1 MLEELDREEY
11 LGRSAELYRLLLD
24 HVRNAVIATDPE
36 GRIIFWNKYAERL
49 YQWTAREVMGE
60 SIFSVTV
67 PESSGELAQE
77 IMEGISRDGFWEGEF
92 TVRRKDGTTF
102 CAHVR
107 DAVIADADGRVR
119 GYVGVSTDVTA
130 RKSIEAKLREQTE
143 VIETVNRM
151 GQLLAA
157 ELDEHKLVQAVTD
170 AATEITGAHFGSFFY
185 NVLDER
191 GASYMLYTLSG
202 VPREAFAHFPMP
214 RATDLFGPTFR
225 GEGTV
230 LIADVKL
237 DPRYG
242 KNSPYYGM
250 PEGHLP
256 VTSYLAVPVVSRTGE
271 VLGGLFFGHPEP
283 GVFTERAE
291 RIVEGL
297 AAHAAVSIDN
307 ARLVESAQRARSRAE
322 AAERRSAFLAQAS
335 AILASSLD
343 YETTLESVSKL
354 VVPEVADWCAV
365 HVIEKDGS
373 IQPLAVAHVDPS
385 KVAMAH
391 ELQRRYPLDPNEN
404 RGVTK
409 AIRTGQSELFSDI
422 PDELLV
428 AVARDEEQLRVMREL
443 GMRSAMVVPMVVQ
456 GHALGAITFIAAE
469 SGRRYGPEDLSLAE
483 DLAHRAALAV
493 DNARLYQDAQEANR
507 VKDEFLATLSHE
519 LRTPLTAVI
528 GWTQLLS
535 AGQLDED
542 GRARALQT
550 IQRNA
555 HAQSQI
561 IEDILDVSRII
572 SGKLRIEPRPVEI
585 VPVIEAAMDAVR
597 PAATAKAIQLQPSFA
612 PEVNL
617 VPCDPHRLQQVVWNL
632 ISNAVKFTP
641 PGGRVSVQLSR
652 DQGAARLRVS
662 DTGPGISA
670 EFLPYVFDRFR
681 QADGSTTRM
690 HGGLGL
696 GLAIV
701 RHLVELHGG
710 TVRAESQGTGHGA
723 SFTVNL
729 PLSPKAQ
736 GPSVEAEAGA
746 AQASAGV
753 REESGAPSL
762 SGLRVLV
769 VDDETDTLDY
779 VTALLRERGAEV
791 TAASSAAEAMGVLER
806 QRPDVLVADIAMPG
820 EDGYAL
826 IRRVRA
832 LEPARGGNTPAAALT
847 AYATA
852 EDRMR
857 VLLNGFQIHI
867 PKPVEPAEL
876 AAVVASLAGRTVKS
890 QI

>member
-1 MLEELDREEY
+1 MLEELDRDKY

-36 GRIIFWNKYAERL
+36 GKIVYWNKYAQKL
-49 YQWTAREVMGE
+49 YQWTADEVIGE

-67 PESSGELAQE
+67 PESSGTLAHE
-77 IMEGISRDGFWEGEF
+77 IMESIASVGYWEGEF
-92 TVRRKDGTTF
+92 VVRRKDGSTF
-102 CAHVR
+102 RAHVR
-107 DAVIADADGRVR
+107 NAVIADAEGRVR
-119 GYVGVSTDVTA
+119 GYVGVSTDVTE
-130 RKSIEAKLREQTE
+130 RRGIEAKLRGQTE

-151 GQLLAA
+151 GQMLAA
-157 ELDEHKLVQAVTD
+157 ELDQHKLVQAVTD
-170 AATEITGAHFGSFFY
+170 AATELTGAHFGSFFY

-202 VPREAFAHFPMP
+202 VPAEAFAHFPMP

-225 GEGTV
+225 GEGV
-230 LIADVKL
+230 IRIADVKL
-237 DPRYG
+237 DARYG

-271 VLGGLFFGHPEP
+271 VLGGLFFGHPEA

-307 ARLVESAQRARSRAE
+307 ARLVESTQRARERAE
-322 AAERRSAFLAQAS
+322 AAEHRSAFLAQAS

-343 YETTLESVSKL
+343 YETTLASVSRL

-365 HVIEKDGS
+365 HVIEKDGT
-373 IQPLAVAHVDPS
+373 IHPLAIAHVDPS
-385 KVAMAH
+385 KVEMAR
-391 ELQRRYPLDPNEN
+391 ELQRRYPLDPKEQ

-409 AIRTGQSELFSDI
+409 VIRTGQPELYSDI
-422 PDELLV
+422 PDELIV
-428 AVARDEEQLRVMREL
+428 AAARDDEQLSLLRGL
-443 GMRSAMVVPMVVQ
+443 GMKSAMAVPMVVQ
-456 GHALGAITFIAAE
+456 GRTLGAISFIAAE
-469 SGRRYGPEDLSLAE
+469 SGRRYGAEDLSLAE

-528 GWTQLLS
+528 GWTQLLTS
-535 AGQLDED
+535 GQLDEAAT
-542 GRARALQT
+542 ARALQT

-555 HAQSQI
+555 RAQSQI

-572 SGKLRIEPRPVEI
+572 SGKLRLDPRPVEI

-597 PAATAKAIQLQPSFA
+597 PAASAKAIQLQPAFD

-617 VPCDPHRLQQVVWNL
+617 VPCDPHRMQQVIWNL
-632 ISNAVKFTP
+632 LSNAVKFTP
-641 PGGRVSVQLSR
+641 PGGRVSIQLGR
-652 DQGAARLRVS
+652 AGADAQVRVS
-662 DTGPGISA
+662 DTGPGISP

-681 QADGSTTRM
+681 QADGSTTRT

-710 TVRAESQGTGHGA
+710 TVQAESAGTGHGA
-723 SFTVNL
+723 TFTVNL
-729 PLSPKAQ
+729 PLSQKAFA
-736 GPSVEAEAGA
+736 PSMDEAATTPQTNAGKP
-746 AQASAGV
+746 
-753 REESGAPSL
+753 EDDGAPSL
-762 SGLRVLV
+762 QGLSVLV

-779 VTALLRERGAEV
+779 VTETLRERGAEV
-791 TAASSAAEAMGVLER
+791 TAASSVAEAMAALER
-806 QRPDVLVADIAMPG
+806 LRPDVLVADIAMPG

-832 LEPARGGNTPAAALT
+832 LDPSRGGNIPAAALT
-847 AYATA
+847 AYASS

-857 VLLNGFQIHI
+857 VLLSGFQIHL
-867 PKPVEPAEL
+867 PKPIEPAEL
-876 AAVVASLAGRTVKS
+876 AAVVASLAGRTVMPKS
-890 QI
+890 

>member
-1 MLEELDREEY
+1 MLEELDREED

-24 HVRNAVIATDPE
+24 HVRNAVIATDLE
-36 GRIIFWNKYAERL
+36 GKIIYWNKYAEQL
-49 YQWTAREVMGE
+49 YQWTAEEVRGE

-67 PESSGELAQE
+67 PEDFGTLAHE
-77 IMEGISRDGFWEGEF
+77 IMEGIQRDGFWEGEF
-92 TVRRKDGTTF
+92 NVRRKDGSVF

-107 DAVIADADGRVR
+107 DAVIADAEGRVR
-119 GYVGVSTDVTA
+119 GYVGVSTDITG
-130 RKSIEAKLREQTE
+130 RKSIEAKLREQAE
-143 VIETVNRM
+143 IIETVNRV
-151 GQLLAA
+151 GQTLAA
-157 ELDEHKLVQAVTD
+157 ELDQHRLVQAVTD
-170 AATEITGAHFGSFFY
+170 AATEITGAQFGSFFY

-202 VPREAFAHFPMP
+202 APAEAFAHFPMP

-225 GEGTV
+225 GEGTIR
-230 LIADVKL
+230 IADVKL
-237 DPRYG
+237 DARYG

-256 VTSYLAVPVVSRTGE
+256 VTSYLAVPIVSRTGE

-297 AAHAAVSIDN
+297 AAQASVAMDN
-307 ARLVESAQRARSRAE
+307 ARLVGSAQRARARAE

-343 YETTLESVSKL
+343 YETTLATVSRL

-365 HVIEKDGS
+365 HVIGKDGS
-373 IQPLAVAHVDPS
+373 LQPLAVAHVDPS
-385 KVAMAH
+385 KVEMAR
-391 ELQRRYPLDPNEN
+391 ELQHRYPLDPNEE

-409 AIRTGQSELFSDI
+409 AVRTGRSELFSDI
-422 PDELLV
+422 TDELLV
-428 AVARDEEQLRVMREL
+428 EAARDPEQLHVLREL
-443 GMRSAMVVPMVVQ
+443 GMKSAMAVPMVVQ
-456 GHALGAITFIAAE
+456 GRALGAITFIAAE
-469 SGRRYGPEDLSLAE
+469 SGRRYAPEDLALAE

-535 AGQLDED
+535 SGQLDED
-542 GRARALQT
+542 ARARALQT

-555 HAQSQI
+555 RAQSQI

-572 SGKLRIEPRPVEI
+572 SGKLRIEPLPVEI

-597 PAATAKAIQLQPSFA
+597 PAAAAKAIQLQTSFD

-617 VPCDPHRLQQVVWNL
+617 VPCDPHRLQQVIWNL
-632 ISNAVKFTP
+632 LSNAVKFTP
-641 PGGRVSVQLSR
+641 PGGRVSVQLNR
-652 DQGAARLRVS
+652 DEAAVRLTVQ
-662 DTGPGISA
+662 DTGPGISP

-681 QADGSTTRM
+681 QADGSTTRL

-710 TVRAESQGTGHGA
+710 SVKAESLGAGHGA
-723 SFTVNL
+723 AFTVSL
-729 PLSPKAQ
+729 PLTPSAQ
-736 GPSVEAEAGA
+736 APSADGAAGA
-746 AQASAGV
+746 EQIGAGGPG
-753 REESGAPSL
+753 ESGAPSL
-762 SGLRVLV
+762 RGLRVLV
-769 VDDETDTLDY
+769 VDDEPDTLDY
-779 VTALLRERGAEV
+779 VAATLRERGAEV
-791 TAASSAAEAMGVLER
+791 TAASSVTEAMGALER
-806 QRPDVLVADIAMPG
+806 LRPDVLVSDIAMPG
-820 EDGYAL
+820 EDGYEL
-826 IRRVRA
+826 IRRVRQ
-832 LEPARGGNTPAAALT
+832 LEPARGGDVPAAALT

-852 EDRMR
+852 GDRMR
-857 VLLNGFQIHI
+857 VLLSGFQIHL

-876 AAVVASLAGRTVKS
+876 AAVVASLAGRTIKS
-890 QI
+890 S